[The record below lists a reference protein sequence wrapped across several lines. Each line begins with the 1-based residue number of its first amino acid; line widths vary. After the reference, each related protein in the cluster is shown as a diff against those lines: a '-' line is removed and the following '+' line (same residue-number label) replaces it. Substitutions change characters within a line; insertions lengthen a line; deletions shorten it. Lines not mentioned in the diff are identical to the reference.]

1 MSSSGKDAAGGP
13 RFDCPS
19 AQPDMEGARPFGVI
33 CGTPQE
39 TRVAYFRKSALDG
52 FDWRKHF
59 GMKDATRLLRFGAR
73 CEESA
78 CAHFA
83 SGACSLGGRINELP
97 PVVDALPA
105 CLLRPS
111 CRWFAEQGPG
121 VCLRCPQVV
130 TMIPE
135 GDTALNR
142 AAAVRGSA
150 PEVST
155 PEPPAT

>member
-1 MSSSGKDAAGGP
+1 
-13 RFDCPS
+13 
-19 AQPDMEGARPFGVI
+19 MEGARPFGVI
-33 CGTPQE
+33 SGTPEE

-52 FDWRKHF
+52 FDWRQHF
-59 GMKDATRLLRFGAR
+59 AMKDATRLLRFGAR
-73 CEESA
+73 CEETA

-83 SGACSLGGRINELP
+83 SGACSLGQRIHDLP
-97 PVVDALPA
+97 PVIDALPA

-121 VCLRCPQVV
+121 VCLRCPQVI

-142 AAAVRGSA
+142 AAAVRPPL
-150 PEVST
+150 PEGGAE
-155 PEPPAT
+155 EPPAT